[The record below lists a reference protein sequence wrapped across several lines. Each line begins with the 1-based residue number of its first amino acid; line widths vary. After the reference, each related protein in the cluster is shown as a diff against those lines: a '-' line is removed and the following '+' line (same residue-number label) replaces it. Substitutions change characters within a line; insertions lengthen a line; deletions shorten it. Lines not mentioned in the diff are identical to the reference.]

1 MANVW
6 RVYCIHINWWF
17 RTHLWT
23 LNWSCFFVT
32 FEQFFGSYTEH
43 WQIFL
48 GIIIISTVLFAKGG
62 IIGFILNIEKMNKIL
77 QIIDLKKN
85 FGAITAS
92 NNINFCLE
100 TGEIH
105 ALIGPNG
112 AGKSTLIKQIMGE
125 ISKTPEK

>member
-1 MANVW
+1 
-6 RVYCIHINWWF
+6 
-17 RTHLWT
+17 
-23 LNWSCFFVT
+23 
-32 FEQFFGSYTEH
+32 
-43 WQIFL
+43 
-48 GIIIISTVLFAKGG
+48 
-62 IIGFILNIEKMNKIL
+62 MNKIL

-125 ISKTPEK
+125 I